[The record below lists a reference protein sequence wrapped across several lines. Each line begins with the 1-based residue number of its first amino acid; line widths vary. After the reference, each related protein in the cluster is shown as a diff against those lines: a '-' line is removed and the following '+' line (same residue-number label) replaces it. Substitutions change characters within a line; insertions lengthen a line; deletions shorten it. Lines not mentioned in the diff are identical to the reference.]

1 MQSIAFP
8 MQLQENGLL
17 LRSDKAAS
25 IIALLRMMAST
36 PCGSWAACPMF
47 GLRDLFENS
56 RQRADVARLAALRI
70 NETFKDLGID
80 SYLVTEIV
88 REISPGRET
97 DTYSITLE
105 NATGAESFT
114 TRIEHEQ

>member
-8 MQLQENGLL
+8 MRLQENGLL
-17 LRSDKAAS
+17 RRADGVNAL
-25 IIALLRMMAST
+25 IALLKIMAST
-36 PCGSWAACPMF
+36 PAGSWAACPNF

-56 RQRADVARLAALRI
+56 RQRADVATLAATRI
-70 NETFKDLGID
+70 NETFRDLGID
-80 SYLVTEIV
+80 NYVVTEVV

-105 NATGAESFT
+105 NSAKAEVFT
-114 TRIEHEQ
+114 TQVVHE